1 MRINESIYRLL
12 AMILIIVVMATI
24 GTMYFMASEG
34 YEFADALALTV
45 STLST
50 VGWADTA
57 DLSAGGKVFCTI
69 LSLGAITI
77 VVGFIATFSQLF
89 LMGSLQEF
97 LGRKK
102 MDDRIRQLKNHYI
115 LCGFG
120 LTGRQ
125 IAKDLGYE
133 HKPFMIIDSDPES
146 IEAARDLGYLYIEG
160 DATHEDILKRAMIT
174 KAVGLFSVLDSD
186 ADNLLVVL
194 SASGLNEN
202 LRVVSR
208 VTSDEMHDRFFRAGA
223 DNVVSYIDWASRNM
237 LNAMLKPNTLK
248 LLIQFLD
255 ASVSETHLH
264 EIEIPAGSHI
274 VGKSLQESGIR
285 EETGVFIIGHFCCDE
300 KKLIS
305 NPPPSTVFK
314 ENDVIV
320 GLGMREE
327 FKKLEQFVNR

>member
-1 MRINESIYRLL
+1 
-12 AMILIIVVMATI
+12 MILIIVLMATI
-24 GTMYFMASEG
+24 GTIFFMASEG
-34 YEFADALALTV
+34 YEFPDALALTV

-50 VGWADTA
+50 VGWADTVN
-57 DLSAGGKVFCTI
+57 LSTAGKVFCTI

-125 IAKDLGYE
+125 IAKDIIYE

-146 IEAARDLGYLYIEG
+146 IEVARDLGYLYIEG
-160 DATHEDILKRAMIT
+160 DATHEEILKRAEIT

-255 ASVSETHLH
+255 SAVSDTHLH
-264 EIEIPAGSHI
+264 EIEIPASSHI

-305 NPPPSTVFK
+305 NPPPDTVFK

-327 FKKLEQFVNR
+327 FKKLEQYINR